1 MTVSPRKSKKPRTSK
16 SPSTSS
22 KDLVERTQRSVSRL
36 LRSLSQLM
44 RMQLSS
50 GPVTVQ
56 QCYALQALA
65 ERPKPMKTLA
75 AELGLH
81 QSTLTR
87 VVEKLE
93 RQQLVSRVRSA
104 NDLRSVQVQISEQGL
119 ATYAV
124 LHKDSKRV
132 IGAMLD
138 MLPAGRRSSMTE
150 TLELLAGLLD
160 PQNADFQSLLQGCCQ
175 PPAPPTENDK

>member
-1 MTVSPRKSKKPRTSK
+1 
-16 SPSTSS
+16 
-22 KDLVERTQRSVSRL
+22 
-36 LRSLSQLM
+36 
-44 RMQLSS
+44 MQLSS

-65 ERPKPMKTLA
+65 EGPKAMKMLA

-87 VVEKLE
+87 VIEKLE
-93 RQQLVSRVRSA
+93 RQKLVSRVRDA
-104 NDLRSVQVQISEQGL
+104 DDLRSVRVQISEQGL

-124 LHKDSKRV
+124 LHEDSKRV

-138 MLPAGRRSSMTE
+138 MLPATRRSNMTE

-160 PQNADFQSLLQGCCQ
+160 PANTEFQSLLRGCCQ
-175 PPAPPTENDK
+175 LAALPTGDDK